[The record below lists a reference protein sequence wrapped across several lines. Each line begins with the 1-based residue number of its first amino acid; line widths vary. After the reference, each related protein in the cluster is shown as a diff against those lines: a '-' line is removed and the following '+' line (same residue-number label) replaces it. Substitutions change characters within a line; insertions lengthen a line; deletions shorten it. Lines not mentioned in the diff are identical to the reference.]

1 MPLDM
6 KIITLSGDRLIASS
20 WPNPAEVSGGY
31 NLIQHIYMNLMTETG
46 EVEDDP
52 EWGSSLR
59 SSLLPVPGQMHE
71 RAKQAATI
79 VMAKC
84 KKDLQTNRSPDP
96 AERLVDLRL
105 ESVEFLSDVAAWS
118 LSVTVVSEAASQTIQ
133 LGAM

>member
-6 KIITLSGDRLIASS
+6 KVIALSGNRLVASA
-20 WPNPAEVSGGY
+20 WPNPAEVSGSY

-59 SSLLPVPGQMHE
+59 TSLLPIPGQFKEKAMH
-71 RAKQAATI
+71 AAS
-79 VMAKC
+79 VVLAKC
-84 KKDLQTNRSPDP
+84 KKDLQSNHSPDP

-105 ESVEFLSDVAAWS
+105 ESIEFLSDVAAWAM
-118 LSVTVVSEAASQTIQ
+118 SVTVVSEASSQTIQ
-133 LGAM
+133 LGAV